1 MDVSLFCDC
10 KDRVLKN
17 CGKVI
22 VGKDEVINLVFTS
35 FLCSGHVLLE
45 DVPGTGKTMLLR
57 AFAKTIGGKFK
68 RIQFTPDL
76 LPSDLTGI
84 NFYNQKTGEFQFRE
98 GPLFSNIILA
108 DEINRATPRT
118 QSSLLECMEERQITV
133 DGVTRALARPFFV
146 VATQNPVETAGTFPL
161 PEAQMD
167 RFLMRLS
174 MGLPSLE
181 GEVAMLERFVQRS
194 PLEELQPVCTAG
206 EIERAQ
212 QACREVYVHPALME
226 YVARLC
232 RATRESREV
241 ACGVSPR
248 GTLALLRA
256 SQGYAMA
263 QGRSFVTPEDVKAV
277 APAVLTHRLMP
288 ERASGARMED
298 VVGEALATQAVPTE
312 AWGAAR
318 A

>member
-1 MDVSLFCDC
+1 MEQNVAVSIEQNVS
-10 KDRVLKN
+10 RVVVG
-17 CGKVI
+17 CGQTVRLLLAALLA
-22 VGKDEVINLVFTS
+22 G
-35 FLCSGHVLLE
+35 GHVLLQ
-45 DVPGTGKTMLLR
+45 DVPGTGKTTLCKAVAR
-57 AFAKTIGGKFK
+57 SIDARFS

-76 LPSDLTGI
+76 LPSDVTGLSY
-84 NFYNQKTGEFQFRE
+84 YNPKEGAFVFRE
-98 GPLFSNIILA
+98 GPAFCNVLLA

-118 QSSLLECMEERQITV
+118 QSALLECMEERQITV
-133 DGVTRALARPFFV
+133 DGVTRTLARPFFV

-206 EIERAQ
+206 EVERAQ

-263 QGRSFVTPEDVKAV
+263 EGRSFVTPEDVKAV